1 MTTFTATLPTE
12 PGKYYWRRPGF
23 DWKCLMI
30 EEAID
35 GKLIDEQNGIMVAEL
50 AGEWG
55 GRVPAP
61 GTFTLN
67 NP

>member
-1 MTTFTATLPTE
+1 MNWTKTPPTE